1 MNGRIIPVT
10 TIVNIFEPYNKT
22 ATEAITLSNTIL
34 RSKVRSSKNKIRSL
48 RKYNE
53 ISTTGKITLITWWI
67 IEVTMLEDE
76 FRP

>member
-10 TIVNIFEPYNKT
+10 AIVNIFEPYKKT

-34 RSKVRSSKNKIRSL
+34 RSKVRSSKTKIRSL